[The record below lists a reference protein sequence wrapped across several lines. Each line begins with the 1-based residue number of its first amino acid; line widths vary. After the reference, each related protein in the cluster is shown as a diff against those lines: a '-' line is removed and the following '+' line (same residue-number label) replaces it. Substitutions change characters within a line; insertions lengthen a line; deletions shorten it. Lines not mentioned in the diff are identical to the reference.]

1 MLFRSLVLVDPV
13 PVARRPKAVQVRV
26 ALVRAAQVPAVL
38 VLVDRVPVARRPKAV
53 QVRVALVRVVQVPVA
68 HRPKAVQMQVVREL
82 AVRANKLYPVLA
94 ARLFGRRQRSDAGC
108 LGLRV
113 PAELCTKVV
122 AFLCDNCNNFS
133 FAWFGSLHHLDP
145 RQFFYAGN
153 PHEENIGFH
162 CRFIWMLRNGSG
174 IAGIR
179 IRGGSSSAD
188 QI

>member
-1 MLFRSLVLVDPV
+1 VVQEEVLRRRKA
-13 PVARRPKAVQVRV
+13 ARAR
-26 ALVRAAQVPAVL
+26 

-53 QVRVALVRVVQVPVA
+53 Q
-68 HRPKAVQMQVVREL
+68 MQVVQEL